1 MCSCGSHAPI
11 RIHHSFNF
19 PQPVHLNV
27 HSLSPSCTVC
37 TPPPL
42 LILSLIVCI
51 VCVHVGY
58 PHQFVWFENV
68 FSMFHLFSL
77 HKCSVDPVYVIAS
90 YTFSTVYHTKVQYLN
105 PICGCVVVYMQYWFV
120 AVNCVCLCV
129 MCVLCV
135 FLGIHEHIVHMS
147 THSTHLSTSE
157 LMYCICHK
165 LLSRSVF

>member
-11 RIHHSFNF
+11 RTHHSFNIH
-19 PQPVHLNV
+19 QPVHLNV

-68 FSMFHLFSL
+68 FSIFHLFSL

-120 AVNCVCLCV
+120 AVNCFCLCV

-135 FLGIHEHIVHMS
+135 FLGTHECIVYMS
-147 THSTHLSTSE
+147 THCTHL
-157 LMYCICHK
+157 
-165 LLSRSVF
+165 